1 MSEASAFERTFP
13 PPAADEATMLRSYLD
28 YFRATILRQ
37 TEGLDAVQLATPLPP
52 TTMTLGGILKHL
64 TWVENWWWVRV
75 LEDGPELSW
84 VPDGVFE
91 ADRDW
96 EWNSAK
102 DDSWA
107 LPRLPLPGVRR
118 EGRRGARPRPGVVQ
132 GPGPAGQGA
141 RAHGKHAT
149 VRWILVHMV
158 EEYAR
163 HAGHADLIREAI
175 DGRTDL

>member
-1 MSEASAFERTFP
+1 VSEASAFERTFP
-13 PPAADEATMLRSYLD
+13 PHAADEATMLRSYLD
-28 YFRATILRQ
+28 YFRATVLRQ

-52 TTMTLGGILKHL
+52 TKMTLGGILKHL

-75 LEDGPELSW
+75 LEEGPELSW

-96 EWNSAK
+96 EWTSAK
-102 DDSWA
+102 DDSWE
-107 LPRLPLPGVRR
+107 LLVSRFR
-118 EGRRGARPRPGVVQ
+118 ESVAQADEVLDRVLAS
-132 GPGPAGQGA
+132 PAGLDLQA
-141 RAHGKHAT
+141 KVPRHGKHAT